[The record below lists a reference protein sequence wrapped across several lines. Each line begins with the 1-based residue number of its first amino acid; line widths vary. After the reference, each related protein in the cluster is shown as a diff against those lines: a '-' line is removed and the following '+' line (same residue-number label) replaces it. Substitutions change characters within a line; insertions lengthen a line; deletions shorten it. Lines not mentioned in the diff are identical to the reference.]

1 VTAVNHNARTIAW
14 LAERGWVADVGE
26 SYNARTRRKRDLF
39 GCIDI
44 VGIGPQGS
52 IYVQVTSR
60 GNMAAR
66 ARKVRES
73 EVWAAMST
81 APGVHV
87 LVLGWDQPGGPRTK
101 WRACERPLTTYETIR
116 EAS

>member
-14 LAERGWVADVGE
+14 LAERGWVADVAEYRDRYG
-26 SYNARTRRKRDLF
+26 RTHDLF
-39 GCIDI
+39 GCIDLVA
-44 VGIGPQGS
+44 VGPAGVAF
-52 IYVQVTSR
+52 VQVTSR

-66 ARKVRES
+66 ARKVREA

-81 APGVHV
+81 APGAHV

-101 WRACERPLTTYETIR
+101 WRACERWLTTYETIR